1 MMVQAMARALWPLG
15 IHVTYVVID
24 GVIDMPTTRS
34 FFTDKPD
41 TFFMR
46 PDAIADAV
54 AHLVQQ
60 ERSAW
65 TFELDLR
72 PYAERW

>member
-1 MMVQAMARALWPLG
+1 MVQAMARALWPRG

-34 FFTDKPD
+34 HFTDKPD
-41 TFFMR
+41 TLFMR

-54 AHLVQQ
+54 AQASRLQTAAAG
-60 ERSAW
+60 RRN
-65 TFELDLR
+65 L
-72 PYAERW
+72 